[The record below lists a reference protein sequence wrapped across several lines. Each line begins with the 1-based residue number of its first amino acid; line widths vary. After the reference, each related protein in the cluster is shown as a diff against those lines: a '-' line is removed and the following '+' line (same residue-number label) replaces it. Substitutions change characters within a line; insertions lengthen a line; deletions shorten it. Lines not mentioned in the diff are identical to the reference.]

1 MIMPLE
7 PFKLSDE
14 QKKLL
19 LGLEADIKVIKLEIE
34 RAERVGIDV
43 ADLKADYE
51 KAIKLRAN
59 ILKEYG

>member
-1 MIMPLE
+1 MPLE